1 MTLASDKDA
10 EQTGYS
16 VPPVL
21 RAIALLRYIGA
32 GNRCRNISSASKE
45 LGINRTTL
53 IRLIH
58 TLEDERMIEEI
69 DEGAGYR
76 LGTGLIALASE
87 AIADRDVVQVARPI
101 LADLAA
107 ELNLSAHLGILDG
120 LEIVYLARETPNSYL
135 VSNVR
140 VGTRLP
146 AHATTIGR
154 ILLSE
159 LAPEALHKLYDHV
172 KLDAYTDKTRTSLEE
187 LEAQLAEDRKGRI
200 AWSVANFEPGIG
212 SCAVAVYDDR
222 GRAVGGI
229 NVTGQDSVFTPG
241 TDEANVIERAIKSA
255 ANRISEG
262 LGHTS
267 RIARRA

>member
-87 AIADRDVVQVARPI
+87 AIADRDVVQIARPI

-107 ELNLSAHLGILDG
+107 ELNLSAHLGI
-120 LEIVYLARETPNSYL
+120 LARETPNSYL

-187 LEAQLAEDRKGRI
+187 LETQLAEDRKGRI

-267 RIARRA
+267 RTVRRA